1 MTIPELRRIYQLLL
15 LGAHNARLLDKFEE
29 SQEFSDTA
37 QKVSNELD
45 SKEGR
50 S

>member
-1 MTIPELRRIYQLLL
+1 MTIPELREIYGLLL

-29 SQEFSDTA
+29 AQRFADVA

-45 SKEGR
+45 KKEGR